1 MSGVGAEKGARRAR
15 RDQPRFRIDPLKDRR
30 AHVADR
36 ILLRRRVDAA
46 RRRRDLPRQPEQ
58 NRRAAPVKPGEYHGM
73 PKHERAEAERHD
85 EHHDAHAGG
94 DAEQAGQASDDAGLR
109 ARRRQHDVARTRR
122 DCGHDGEDDKRHD
135 LIGRRTLASTMNEA
149 RSAGEGLERSCQ
161 GRIGGWLGSSRPAE
175 GVELLRAWFAGTA
188 YQKHRHAP
196 YAIGVTDCGVQVFDY
211 RGAVRATTPGQVV
224 VLYPDELH
232 DGRAGTDAGFGYHI
246 VYVEPFLLTDALRSL
261 RGKPGPLPFLRE
273 PVSTD
278 PRLSRAIDAA
288 FRAPLDSL
296 AVDGLVVDLA
306 HALLANERGVGVVSR
321 RVDVRAVERARQ
333 FLDAERTRAVHS
345 RELEAITGL
354 SRYDLARQF
363 RLVLGTS

>member
-1 MSGVGAEKGARRAR
+1 
-15 RDQPRFRIDPLKDRR
+15 
-30 AHVADR
+30 
-36 ILLRRRVDAA
+36 
-46 RRRRDLPRQPEQ
+46 
-58 NRRAAPVKPGEYHGM
+58 
-73 PKHERAEAERHD
+73 
-85 EHHDAHAGG
+85 
-94 DAEQAGQASDDAGLR
+94 
-109 ARRRQHDVARTRR
+109 
-122 DCGHDGEDDKRHD
+122 
-135 LIGRRTLASTMNEA
+135 MNEA
-149 RSAGEGLERSCQ
+149 RSAGAGLERSCQ
-161 GRIGGWLGSSRPAE
+161 DRIAGWLGSSRPAE

-188 YQKHRHAP
+188 YQKHRHAT

-211 RGAVRATTPGQVV
+211 RGAVRASTPGQVV

-232 DGRAGTDAGFGYHI
+232 DGRAGTDAGFGYRI
-246 VYVEPFLLTDALRSL
+246 VYVEPLVLTDAVRSL
-261 RGKPGPLPFLRE
+261 RGTPGPLPFVRE

-296 AVDGLVVDLA
+296 AVDGLIVDLA

-363 RLVLGTS
+363 RLVLGTSPYRYLLIRRLELAREQMHRGRPLADVALEAGFADQAHFTRVFRS

>member
-1 MSGVGAEKGARRAR
+1 
-15 RDQPRFRIDPLKDRR
+15 
-30 AHVADR
+30 
-36 ILLRRRVDAA
+36 
-46 RRRRDLPRQPEQ
+46 
-58 NRRAAPVKPGEYHGM
+58 
-73 PKHERAEAERHD
+73 
-85 EHHDAHAGG
+85 
-94 DAEQAGQASDDAGLR
+94 
-109 ARRRQHDVARTRR
+109 
-122 DCGHDGEDDKRHD
+122 
-135 LIGRRTLASTMNEA
+135 MNEA

-161 GRIGGWLGSSRPAE
+161 GRIAGWLGSSRPAE

-188 YQKHRHAP
+188 YQKHRHAT

-211 RGAVRATTPGQVV
+211 RGAVRASTPGQVV

-232 DGRAGTDAGFGYHI
+232 DGRAGTDAGFGYRI

-306 HALLANERGVGVVSR
+306 HALLASERGVGVVSR

-363 RLVLGTS
+363 RLVLGTSPYRYLLIRRLELAREQMHRGRPLADVALEAGFADQAHFTRVFRSAVGLTPGRYRALSAPAAGVAAGVTSRR